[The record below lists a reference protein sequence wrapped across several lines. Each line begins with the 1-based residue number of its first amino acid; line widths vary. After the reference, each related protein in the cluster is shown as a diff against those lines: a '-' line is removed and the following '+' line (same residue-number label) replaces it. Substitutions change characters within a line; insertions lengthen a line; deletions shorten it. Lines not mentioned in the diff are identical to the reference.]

1 MRTIIGTPLF
11 CIPSMMYLL
20 IINIFQNREGDKWV
34 DIWSLGITLYFML
47 NYDPKIHKDYEERN
61 LPRFTSKPVGMK
73 KLIMS
78 GLKFPQNTENKIVSD
93 QVKDLISKLL
103 VPDPDNK

>member
-1 MRTIIGTPLF
+1 
-11 CIPSMMYLL
+11 
-20 IINIFQNREGDKWV
+20 
-34 DIWSLGITLYFML
+34 ML

-78 GLKFPQNTENKIVSD
+78 GLKFPQNTENKIGFRSGKRFD
-93 QVKDLISKLL
+93 FQV
-103 VPDPDNK
+103 VGP